1 VKRAIALGLVVIGA
15 LATQVP
21 AHAQEPPPDIV
32 DLLNEY
38 FASDASAGVREQL
51 GYARATQPIVF
62 NDARNDQT
70 HPVGEPTAAASG
82 LNDIV
87 GGDVARL
94 SIGDN
99 VFRAG
104 SPMACDRPMIT
115 CSPGSDPD
123 RYRDGA
129 IAVRMSL
136 GEVLPL
142 EPFADRLGEY
152 AAVLRDPNGAPWEP
166 LDAFPLDGF
175 TGMTDAFVLSGGD
188 GSPWTLRLRHHDSDA
203 GAFVDAQTDA
213 RALRIDDDIVFFFP
227 PDALDPYDGIDL
239 YAFTSQGAP
248 TPDLSAQ
255 DTVRTLPGGPPTPF
269 DASQLAVV
277 APLTTTTAPTETTA
291 PEREPV
297 AAPPQSD
304 DSGGSNTGLW
314 AGLAIGGGVLLLGGA
329 IAFGRANK
337 QPVLVPATGD
347 GGALP
352 PEALTAIG
360 REFGATAPPG
370 EDHAAAWEAAL
381 FAERAAQERLLRAYA
396 DLVEPW
402 VTAWQRFRLAAV
414 RYAEAFL
421 RANAGSEQLQQ
432 LARDWQVRKQ
442 GAQAADLAVAII
454 QIVRGVGKL
463 GAWGWRWLHTARTA
477 AAPAAA
483 VAQAAARAQALIDAS
498 PTLQRLAADLATKG
512 RSEELL
518 QIASLAD
525 EAGMTADELAAV
537 VDDVREVANIRFES
551 LLQRL
556 DVVFLRVATKLL
568 ETRGFV
574 RATAHEAN
582 AVQDLLNMARSMLTT
597 RGTRFGNTAEQ
608 LGALT
613 NALAAFRAQA
623 QANPGFLEKIP
634 KLYSAMAVGDDIES
648 VGALCTAD
656 DLALLDHVL
665 QAAQTCG
672 DDLSRFGDELA
683 GLVGPASVT
692 GTEVLATARATTS
705 AIGDAVTNG
714 DASDTGTPRI
724 VGSVGSVDAYLMQF
738 GIAGD
743 SLGGHLWDFFTSPI
757 ESTTGLW
764 TSLEGVDAMSDFLQ
778 AHQDDLVDLGPAL
791 ADAIGALEQLSIAV
805 RGARLDDPNSTLGGA
820 GAHALRAALDAIR
833 SAHDAAPPDWR
844 ELHSDVLRQRIA
856 HIEQKLATIER
867 TKATM
872 ARTAAVLP
880 QLTAG
885 LDALRRSTDGTRVGA
900 LELLNPDI
908 AAALARILTLL
919 EGTAARAFAVA
930 PAPLDLSP
938 EDEAQVQAAIEAH
951 RRMLAGEEVETD
963 WEIPDFSDLPPATD
977 D

>member
-1 VKRAIALGLVVIGA
+1 MG
-15 LATQVP
+15 
-21 AHAQEPPPDIV
+21 
-32 DLLNEY
+32 
-38 FASDASAGVREQL
+38 
-51 GYARATQPIVF
+51 
-62 NDARNDQT
+62 
-70 HPVGEPTAAASG
+70 
-82 LNDIV
+82 
-87 GGDVARL
+87 
-94 SIGDN
+94 
-99 VFRAG
+99 
-104 SPMACDRPMIT
+104 
-115 CSPGSDPD
+115 
-123 RYRDGA
+123 
-129 IAVRMSL
+129 L
-136 GEVLPL
+136 GEAVPL
-142 EPFADRLGEY
+142 QPFADRLGEY
-152 AAVLRDPNGAPWEP
+152 AIVLRDPNGAPWVP

-188 GSPWTLRLRHHDSDA
+188 GSPWTLRLRHHDPDA
-203 GAFVDAQTDA
+203 AAFVDAQSDA
-213 RALRIDDDIVFFFP
+213 RVLRIGDNLIFFFP
-227 PDALDPYDGIDL
+227 PDALDAYDGIDL

-255 DTVRTLPGGPPTPF
+255 DTVRTLPAGPPTPF
-269 DASQLAVV
+269 DPARLAVV

-291 PEREPV
+291 PVREPV
-297 AAPPQSD
+297 AAPTTSD
-304 DSGGSNTGLW
+304 DGGGSNAGLW

-337 QPVLVPATGD
+337 QPVLAPAGGD
-347 GGALP
+347 GEALS
-352 PEALTAIG
+352 PEALAAIG
-360 REFGATAPPG
+360 REFGATTTAG
-370 EDHAAAWEAAL
+370 EDHAAVWDAAL
-381 FAERAAQERLLRAYA
+381 VAERSAQDRLLRAYA

-402 VTAWQRFRLAAV
+402 VTAWQRFREAAV
-414 RYAEAFL
+414 RYAESYL

-483 VAQAAARAQALIDAS
+483 VAQATARAQALIDAS

-525 EAGMTADELAAV
+525 EAGMSADELAAV
-537 VDDVREVANIRFES
+537 VDEVRDVAHMRFES

-556 DVVFLRVATKLL
+556 DVVFLRAATKVL
-568 ETRGFV
+568 EARGFV
-574 RATAHEAN
+574 RATAHEAD

-613 NALAAFRAQA
+613 NALAAFRAQV

-656 DLALLDHVL
+656 DLALLDDVL
-665 QAAQTCG
+665 RAAQTCA

-692 GTEVLATARATTS
+692 ATEVLATAGATTS
-705 AIGDAVTNG
+705 AVGDAVPNG
-714 DASDTGTPRI
+714 DASAATPPI

-743 SLGGHLWDFFTSPI
+743 SLGGHLWDFLTSPI

-764 TSLEGVDAMSDFLQ
+764 TSLEGVEEMAAFLE

-791 ADAIGALEQLSIAV
+791 ADAIGALEQLSIAA
-805 RGARLDDPNSTLGGA
+805 RGARFDDPDSTLGGA
-820 GAHALRAALDAIR
+820 GERDLRAALDAFQ
-833 SAHDAAPPDWR
+833 SAYDAAPPDWR
-844 ELHSDVLRQRIA
+844 ELYSDALRQRVA
-856 HIEQKLATIER
+856 HIGQKLATIER
-867 TKATM
+867 TKATIV
-872 ARTAAVLP
+872 RTTGVLP
-880 QLTAG
+880 QLAAG
-885 LDALRRSTDGTRVGA
+885 LDALRRTTDGTRVGA

-908 AAALARILTLL
+908 AAALARTLTLL
-919 EGTAARAFAVA
+919 EGTTAQAFAVA
-930 PAPLDLSP
+930 PAPLVLSP
-938 EDEAQVQAAIEAH
+938 ENEAQVQAAIEAH
-951 RRMLAGEEVETD
+951 RRMLAGEEMQTD
-963 WEIPDFSDLPPATD
+963 WEVPDFSDLPPASD